1 MFDNGFLFIDNLCY
15 NEIVTIMRKVF
26 NIKLFLVVVL
36 GALALFPLLGLTIS
50 DWFNATFSG
59 VTLPEKKVYLK
70 MDDLPEKVSA
80 PDESGNFE
88 ITISDLAE
96 GKHQAKLWVFTHLD
110 KIAKEINLP
119 FSLSTSSPEKVFTN
133 IDLVFEEM
141 GNPDLNYDGRVD
153 IVDFSIMLHF
163 WTAE

>member
-1 MFDNGFLFIDNLCY
+1 MGFVSFDGLCY
-15 NEIVTIMRKVF
+15 NGIVTIMRKVF
-26 NIKLFLVVVL
+26 NIKLFLVVL
-36 GALALFPLLGLTIS
+36 GALVLFPLLGLTIS

-70 MDDLPEKVSA
+70 IDDLPEKVST

-88 ITISDLAE
+88 IAINNLTE
-96 GKHQAKLWVFTHLD
+96 GEHQARLWVFTHLD

-119 FSLSTSSPEKVFTN
+119 FSLSTSSPEKVFTD
-133 IDLVFEEM
+133 IDLAFEEM
-141 GNPDLNYDGRVD
+141 RNPDLNYDGRVD
-153 IVDFSIMLHF
+153 IVDFSIMLYF

>member
-1 MFDNGFLFIDNLCY
+1 M
-15 NEIVTIMRKVF
+15 
-26 NIKLFLVVVL
+26 
-36 GALALFPLLGLTIS
+36 
-50 DWFNATFSG
+50 
-59 VTLPEKKVYLK
+59 
-70 MDDLPEKVSA
+70 PEKVST

-88 ITISDLAE
+88 IAINNLTE
-96 GKHQAKLWVFTHLD
+96 GEHQARLWVFTHLD

-119 FSLSTSSPEKVFTN
+119 FSLSTSSPEKVFTD